1 MQAESPERSS
11 GDVRLS
17 VALVTRNRPSSLE
30 RTLRSLR
37 AQTTR
42 PYEVVVSDDS
52 NDADVARTREVA
64 ERYSCRYLS
73 GPRRGLYANRN
84 AAAVACTGTHIHT
97 MDDDHEF
104 PVDHFAHCIEA
115 ATAEP
120 ESVWTI
126 GEHLASRPQHGKPP
140 FPGEIG
146 PRGFTVRPRDPR
158 DSRAIAD
165 GSTIYPRSVFDRGVR
180 YFEAFSFGPVY
191 LELGCRIRELGY
203 TIRWLDSTY
212 VIHHFDAAAR
222 SIDDPETVL
231 AARIFVMLC
240 LVNRYEPSV
249 RGRVVCFA
257 EILQRLARAPRTA
270 TPALRRGFAAY
281 RARSSELAVTG

>member
-1 MQAESPERSS
+1 LQAEARDRSS
-11 GDVRLS
+11 GDARLS

-37 AQTTR
+37 AQTTW
-42 PYEVVVSDDS
+42 PHEVVVSDDS
-52 NDADVARTREVA
+52 DDADVAATREVV
-64 ERYSCRYLS
+64 ERYSARYLS

-84 AAAVACTGTHIHT
+84 AAAVACMGTHIHT

-126 GEHLASRPQHGKPP
+126 GEHLAGRPQHGKPP

-146 PRGFTVRPRDPR
+146 PRGFTVPPRDPH

-165 GSTIYPRSVFDRGVR
+165 GSTIYPRSIFDRGVR
-180 YFEAFSFGPVY
+180 YSEAFSFGPVY

-203 TIRWLDSTY
+203 TIRWLESTH
-212 VIHHFDAAAR
+212 VVHHFDPAAR
-222 SIDDPETVL
+222 SVDDPETVL
-231 AARIFVMLC
+231 AARIFAMLC
-240 LVNRYEPSV
+240 LVNRYEPSL
-249 RGRVVCFA
+249 RGRALCSV
-257 EILQRLARAPRTA
+257 EIAYRLARAPRTA
-270 TPALRRGFAAY
+270 VPALRRGFAAY
-281 RARSSELAVTG
+281 CARRSELAVAR